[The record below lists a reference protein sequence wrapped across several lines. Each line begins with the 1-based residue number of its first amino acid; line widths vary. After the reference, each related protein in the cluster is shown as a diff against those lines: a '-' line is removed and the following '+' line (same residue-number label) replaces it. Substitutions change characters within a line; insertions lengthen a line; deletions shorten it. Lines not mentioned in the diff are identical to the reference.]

1 MAYYVLNEYTI
12 DYRLKGDGVERRYSY
27 CLLRTPCGYAIVEE
41 SMVDFINSNIDDP
54 TFEGN
59 ARTSVY
65 AYASNFQ
72 DEESARKR
80 FSSMQQ
86 SRVAGIKASAEN
98 WKEYS
103 RSRE

>member
-1 MAYYVLNEYTI
+1 MMYCVLDEYAI
-12 DYRLKGDGVERRYSY
+12 DYSLKGDGVERRYSY
-27 CLLRTPCGYAIVEE
+27 CLLRTPCGYTIIEE
-41 SMVDFINSNIDDP
+41 YRFDFTNGKIDDP
-54 TFEGN
+54 TFDGDVS
-59 ARTSVY
+59 TSVY
-65 AYASNFQ
+65 ASSFQ
-72 DEESARKR
+72 DQENAREK

>member
-1 MAYYVLNEYTI
+1 MVYCVLDEYTI
-12 DYRLKGDGVERRYSY
+12 DHKLNGDNVERRHSY

-86 SRVAGIKASAEN
+86 SRVAGIKASAESYQ
-98 WKEYS
+98 EYS
-103 RSRE
+103 RNRE

>member
-1 MAYYVLNEYTI
+1 MMYCVLDEYAI
-12 DYRLKGDGVERRYSY
+12 DYSLKGDGVERRYSY
-27 CLLRTPCGYAIVEE
+27 CLLRTPCGYTIIEE
-41 SMVDFINSNIDDP
+41 YRFDFTNSKIDDP

-59 ARTSVY
+59 IRTSVY
-65 AYASNFQ
+65 SSNFQ

-80 FSSMQQ
+80 FASMQQ

-103 RSRE
+103 RNRE